1 MSLTPEQQFSDLLDR
16 AKEPLILIP
25 KNPSIDTLAG
35 AFALALLFNQRG
47 DRATVVG
54 EELREKVRSISFLPT
69 PETLLDALTGA
80 REFILAFNT
89 ARNPIIGIRSAQEDD
104 EFRVYVTPEHGIIDP
119 RDFSF
124 VPAHFKH
131 DLAIVL
137 GAPDKESLGK
147 TYTDNPDLFYELPI
161 VNIDCHANN
170 ERFAQVNLVDITAS
184 SVSEIIGKIFI
195 EHTKS
200 PIDAGI
206 AECLYTGIVAATESF
221 QKQNTQP
228 KALEIAGKLMDAG
241 VDQQKIIQA
250 LYRNDSLA
258 LLKLWGRAMSTLR
271 QNDALRLISAT
282 VTAEDLV
289 HSRAHPSILPT
300 VLERIRRHSATG
312 QYFLLLVPELSGGTT
327 VYIESTPIDALFPL
341 LQKLS
346 PRETIGEMFVF
357 FFPDL
362 TPEQTEEH
370 IISLLMPKKQ
380 S

>member
-1 MSLTPEQQFSDLLDR
+1 MSLTPEQQFSDLLNR
-16 AKEPLILIP
+16 SKEPLILLP
-25 KNPSIDTLAG
+25 RNPSLDVLAS
-35 AFALALLFNQRG
+35 AFALGHFFEKKNAHATIVGEHIN
-47 DRATVVG
+47 DRA
-54 EELREKVRSISFLPT
+54 RNIAFLPAPT
-69 PETLLDALTGA
+69 TLLDALTGA

-89 ARNPIIGIRSAQEDD
+89 ERNPIIGIRSAQEEK

-137 GAPDKESLGK
+137 GAPDKDSLGK

-161 VNIDCHANN
+161 VNIDCHADN

-184 SVSEIIGKIFI
+184 SVSEIIGRVLL
-195 EHTKS
+195 ENTKGALDPS
-200 PIDAGI
+200 I

-228 KALEIAGKLMDAG
+228 KALEIGGKLLDLG
-241 VDQQKIIQA
+241 VDQQKVIRA

-258 LLKLWGRAMSTLR
+258 LLKLWGRAMSAIR
-271 QNDALRLISAT
+271 ENDLLRLVSTTI
-282 VTAEDLV
+282 TAEDIV
-289 HSRAHPSILPT
+289 KSRAHPDILPT
-300 VLERIRRHSATG
+300 VLERIRRHSASG
-312 QYFLLLVPELSGGTT
+312 QYFLLLVPEISGGTT
-327 VYIESTPIDALFPL
+327 AYIEATNVDALFPL

-346 PRETIGEMFVF
+346 PRETIGETFSF
-357 FFPDL
+357 FFEGL

-370 IISLLMPKKQ
+370 IISLLTPKK
-380 S
+380 

>member
-1 MSLTPEQQFSDLLDR
+1 MSLTPEQQFSDLLNR
-16 AKEPLILIP
+16 SKEPLILVP
-25 KNPSIDTLAG
+25 RNPSLDIMAS
-35 AFALALLFNQRG
+35 AFALGQYFEKSSRH
-47 DRATVVG
+47 ATIVG
-54 EELREKVRSISFLPT
+54 EEINERSQTLAFLPV
-69 PETLLDALTGA
+69 PRPLLDALTGA

-89 ARNPIIGIRSAQEDD
+89 TRNPIIGSRSAQEGD

-137 GAPDKESLGK
+137 GATDKEALGK

-161 VNIDCHANN
+161 VNIDCHASN

-184 SVSEIIGKIFI
+184 SVSEIIGRILI
-195 EHTKS
+195 ENTKANLDPS
-200 PIDAGI
+200 I

-228 KALEIAGKLMDAG
+228 KALEIAGKLMDSG
-241 VDQQKIIQA
+241 VDQQKIIRA
-250 LYRNDSLA
+250 LYRSDSLA
-258 LLKLWGRAMSTLR
+258 LLKLWGRAMS
-271 QNDALRLISAT
+271 ALRENDMLRLVSAT
-282 VTAEDLV
+282 ITAEDIV
-289 HSRAHPSILPT
+289 QSRAHPDIIPT
-300 VLERIRRHSATG
+300 VLDRIRHHSATG
-312 QYFLLLVPELSGGTT
+312 QYFLLLIPEISGGTT
-327 VYIESTPIDALFPL
+327 AYIEALNVDALFPL

-346 PRETIGEMFVF
+346 PRETMGDTFIFSF
-357 FFPDL
+357 ADL

-370 IISLLMPKKQ
+370 IISLLTPKKQ

>member
-1 MSLTPEQQFSDLLDR
+1 MSLTPEQQFSDLLNR
-16 AKEPLILIP
+16 SKEPLILLP
-25 KNPSIDTLAG
+25 RNPSLDVLAS
-35 AFALALLFNQRG
+35 AFALGHFFEKKNAH
-47 DRATVVG
+47 ATIVG
-54 EELREKVRSISFLPT
+54 EHINDCARNIAFLSAPT
-69 PETLLDALTGA
+69 TLLDALTGA

-89 ARNPIIGIRSAQEDD
+89 ERNPIIGIRSAQEEK

-170 ERFAQVNLVDITAS
+170 ERFAQINLVDITAS
-184 SVSEIIGKIFI
+184 SVSEIIGRVLL
-195 EHTKS
+195 ENTKAS
-200 PIDAGI
+200 LDPNI

-228 KALEIAGKLMDAG
+228 KALEIAGKLMDSG
-241 VDQQKIIQA
+241 VDQQKIIRA

-258 LLKLWGRAMSTLR
+258 LLKLWGRAMSAIR
-271 QNDALRLISAT
+271 ENDMLRLVSTTI
-282 VTAEDLV
+282 TAEDIV
-289 HSRAHPSILPT
+289 KSRAHPDILPT
-300 VLERIRRHSATG
+300 VLERIRRHSASG
-312 QYFLLLVPELSGGTT
+312 QYFLLLVPEISGGTT
-327 VYIESTPIDALFPL
+327 AYIEATNVDALFPL

-346 PRETIGEMFVF
+346 PRETIGETFSF
-357 FFPDL
+357 FFEGL

-370 IISLLMPKKQ
+370 IISLLTPKK
-380 S
+380 